1 MKAVGGKQRCF
12 KTLWDVVPRHTLKL
26 KLGTA
31 SEGTHGLQLPA
42 SDPAA
47 DHCCKLGVRLFSL

>member
-1 MKAVGGKQRCF
+1 MKAVGDKQRCF
-12 KTLWDVVPRHTLKL
+12 KTLWDVVSRHMLKL

-31 SEGTHGLQLPA
+31 SEGTHGLQLPT

-47 DHCCKLGVRLFSL
+47 DHCHDLGAWLSL

>member
-1 MKAVGGKQRCF
+1 MKAVGDKQRCF
-12 KTLWDVVPRHTLKL
+12 KTLWDVVPRHVLKL

-31 SEGTHGLQLPA
+31 SEGTHRLQRPA

-47 DHCCKLGVRLFSL
+47 DHRHDLGVRLSL